1 MVRACLSVA
10 IGICVMLSAGLANGA
25 VDARV
30 GRTTFPVT
38 DSVRVVFETDQDV
51 DDSPDFSPLAGDFE
65 ILGTSQSTSVNIING
80 RMKRAATW
88 NVDLMAKR
96 QGKLIIPALRI
107 GNEITRPITLT
118 VTAAATGADGV
129 PVSDVFLE
137 VDVDHAEPYVQG
149 QFILTIRLL
158 RRVQFGNA
166 SLTEPTVRGGD
177 VVSERLGDDVSYET
191 QRGGATLGVIERRYA
206 MFAQQ
211 SGPLIIEP
219 LLFEGRA
226 GGRSTTVFDPF
237 GRGRVI
243 RARSEPVA
251 LDVQPIPPDFSG
263 RTWLPARN
271 LLLVESMPDA
281 NPMFR
286 VGEPVTRTLTLRAD
300 GLASAQLPELRARV
314 PDGIRQYPD
323 QPILENRA
331 AAEGLT
337 GIRQEKVA
345 LIPSQAGT
353 LTLPAVE
360 IPWWNTRTDQLEYAR
375 LPERTVEVAP
385 ADGVTVAET
394 PLLETVPV
402 AAGGSLIGLP
412 GETAPLMYDRR
423 WQWISAGLG
432 AGWFVTLV
440 LWFWSRRRR
449 STPREESVRPSRR
462 QLVAAVKKACSAG
475 DAAAAKDALL
485 NWAAWQWPGSQ
496 IRSLGDLAARLDGDL
511 QQCVHDLSQSLYS
524 GTPYSWDGT
533 ATWSAF
539 VARRRTPKAQP
550 GTTDPELEPLYLR

>member
-137 VDVDHAEPYVQG
+137 VEVDHAEPYVQG

-219 LLFEGRA
+219 LMFEGRA
-226 GGRSTTVFDPF
+226 GVTHT
-237 GRGRVI
+237 
-243 RARSEPVA
+243 PV
-251 LDVQPIPPDFSG
+251 VRESG
-263 RTWLPARN
+263 
-271 LLLVESMPDA
+271 
-281 NPMFR
+281 
-286 VGEPVTRTLTLRAD
+286 
-300 GLASAQLPELRARV
+300 
-314 PDGIRQYPD
+314 
-323 QPILENRA
+323 
-331 AAEGLT
+331 
-337 GIRQEKVA
+337 
-345 LIPSQAGT
+345 
-353 LTLPAVE
+353 
-360 IPWWNTRTDQLEYAR
+360 
-375 LPERTVEVAP
+375 
-385 ADGVTVAET
+385 
-394 PLLETVPV
+394 
-402 AAGGSLIGLP
+402 
-412 GETAPLMYDRR
+412 
-423 WQWISAGLG
+423 
-432 AGWFVTLV
+432 
-440 LWFWSRRRR
+440 
-449 STPREESVRPSRR
+449 
-462 QLVAAVKKACSAG
+462 
-475 DAAAAKDALL
+475 
-485 NWAAWQWPGSQ
+485 
-496 IRSLGDLAARLDGDL
+496 
-511 QQCVHDLSQSLYS
+511 
-524 GTPYSWDGT
+524 
-533 ATWSAF
+533 
-539 VARRRTPKAQP
+539 
-550 GTTDPELEPLYLR
+550 